1 MKTNEHEIVN
11 YIDGDW
17 KKQESG
23 RTLSVINAAD
33 QKEIGTVHLSG
44 KEDVKS
50 DVETAEEAYREG
62 RRTAGTKRIQYLFH
76 FKNLLEEHIDE
87 LAKVITNESGKT
99 YKESVGEIR
108 RGIENVENACG
119 MPTMMQGFNNEDIA
133 TGIDEHMILQSLGIV
148 VEITIFYFTVLFTLW
163 YLT

>member
-17 KKQESG
+17 KKPESG
-23 RTLSVINAAD
+23 RTLSVINRAD
-33 QKEIGTVHLSG
+33 QKEMGTVHLSE

-50 DVETAEEAYREG
+50 AVETEEEAHHEW
-62 RRTAGTKRIQYLFH
+62 RRTPATKRIQYLLH
-76 FKNLLEEHIDE
+76 LKNLLEEHIDE
-87 LAKVITNESGKT
+87 WAEVITNESGKT

-133 TGIDEHMILQSLGIV
+133 TGIDEYMIRQPLGV
-148 VEITIFYFTVLFTLW
+148 VAAITPFNFPVMIKL
-163 YLT
+163 